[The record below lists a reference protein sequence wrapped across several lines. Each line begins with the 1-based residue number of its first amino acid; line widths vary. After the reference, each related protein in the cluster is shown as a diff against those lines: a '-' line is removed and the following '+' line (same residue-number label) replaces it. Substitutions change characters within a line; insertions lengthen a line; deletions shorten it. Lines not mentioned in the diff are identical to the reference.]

1 MSPARFPD
9 ARAWVLTVDMGLGH
23 QRAVYPLQNQIA
35 EQVITAGAPEYSD
48 PDEQRLWDRV
58 RSSYEFLSRVR
69 STPLVGKPLFSLL
82 DNLQNIPPFY
92 PLRDMSK
99 PTYQVKLVSSLIRR
113 GIAQGALEVTRR
125 EPLPLVSSHP
135 IPALAADAEGARRN
149 YCIVSDAEISRAW
162 VAEEPEKS
170 NIVYLAPCGN
180 AVRRLRRY
188 GVQDDRILLT
198 GFPLPTELLGG
209 PDLPVLRA
217 DVGQRLNHLDPENR
231 FWSLHRPSV
240 EHFLG
245 RRNCKFRRD
254 RLFTVTFA
262 VGGAGAQREIGY
274 KIAKSLRE
282 RLRRGEL
289 RLNLVAGIR
298 PEVRDYFTEV
308 RRELGL
314 ENAELYIYYRDT
326 KQEYFRIFSEV
337 LRATDILWTKPS
349 ELSFYAGLGLPIVM
363 APTIGSQEQYNRK
376 WLQEVQAGI
385 EQEEPEYAHDW
396 LFDFLKRGRFA
407 ESAWDGFLKARKMG
421 TYKIREIVATGTMQ
435 PETEPLRR

>member
-1 MSPARFPD
+1 
-9 ARAWVLTVDMGLGH
+9 
-23 QRAVYPLQNQIA
+23 
-35 EQVITAGAPEYSD
+35 
-48 PDEQRLWDRV
+48 
-58 RSSYEFLSRVR
+58 
-69 STPLVGKPLFSLL
+69 
-82 DNLQNIPPFY
+82 
-92 PLRDMSK
+92 
-99 PTYQVKLVSSLIRR
+99 
-113 GIAQGALEVTRR
+113 
-125 EPLPLVSSHP
+125 
-135 IPALAADAEGARRN
+135 
-149 YCIVSDAEISRAW
+149 
-162 VAEEPEKS
+162 
-170 NIVYLAPCGN
+170 
-180 AVRRLRRY
+180 
-188 GVQDDRILLT
+188 VQDDRILLT

-282 RLRRGEL
+282 RLRRREL

-314 ENAELYIYYRDT
+314 EDTELYIYYRDT

-349 ELSFYAGLGLPIVM
+349 ELSFYAGLGMPIVM

-407 ESAWDGFLKARKMG
+407 ESAWDGFLKARKLG